1 MTTMTTPVGT
11 PAEKETAP
19 RPLAPSTETAA
30 RGSGPILVAIDGRA
44 GDTSA
49 CQVASMLADRLGG
62 EVRVLGVLEPLP
74 TVSFDVPVPVS
85 PEMTEAMR
93 AELHE
98 RATTQVTGFS
108 PRGRTWPIEIR
119 GGLPPVMIAARGHEL
134 DARVIV
140 LGLGRHDLAHRLLG
154 SEIALKV
161 VRLADV
167 PVLAVPPQLPKTAGR
182 AVIGVD
188 FSPASIRAARLALSL
203 FPDLI
208 AIDLVHVAPPVGPA
222 VVATPWES
230 AYGTELRE
238 AWPRFVDA
246 LRAPSSVLLQTI
258 TMKGYPADSLVARA
272 TEVQADVIVV
282 GSHGGECISRM
293 IVGSV
298 ATGVLRAAHTKV
310 LVVPV
315 VEKVAATRQ
324 SSDQS
329 PP

>member
-11 PAEKETAP
+11 PAEGETTP
-19 RPLAPSTETAA
+19 RSLGPSANTAVP
-30 RGSGPILVAIDGRA
+30 GTGPILVAIDGRA
-44 GDTSA
+44 GDACA
-49 CQVASMLADRLGG
+49 CQVASMLADRLGA

-74 TVSFDVPVPVS
+74 TVSFDVPVPVP
-85 PEMTEAMR
+85 PEITEAMR

-98 RATTQVTGFS
+98 RASTQVADFS

-140 LGLGRHDLAHRLLG
+140 LGLGRHDLAHWFLG
-154 SEIALKV
+154 SETALKV
-161 VRLADV
+161 LRLADV
-167 PVLAVPPQLPKTAGR
+167 PVLAVPPELPKTAGR

-188 FSPASIRAARLALSL
+188 FSPASLRATQLALTL

-208 AIDLVHVAPPVGPA
+208 AVDLVHVAPPVGPA

-246 LRAPSSVLLQTI
+246 LRAPSSVVLQTI
-258 TMKGYPADSLVARA
+258 TMKGYPAESLVARA
-272 TEVQADVIVV
+272 SEVQADLIVV
-282 GSHGGECISRM
+282 GSHGRGFFSRM

-298 ATGVLRAAHTKV
+298 ATGVLHAARTKV
-310 LVVPV
+310 LAVPV
-315 VEKVAATRQ
+315 VERVAATRQ
-324 SSDQS
+324 SSDRS
-329 PP
+329 PL